1 MLADSVSEQQVSIQ
15 ERTKK
20 FAVRVIER
28 MTDKSS
34 KSMGSSDEILYTG
47 VEAFG
52 IAMSVEV

>member
-1 MLADSVSEQQVSIQ
+1 M
-15 ERTKK
+15 TKK

-34 KSMGSSDEILYTG
+34 KSMGSSDAILYTG